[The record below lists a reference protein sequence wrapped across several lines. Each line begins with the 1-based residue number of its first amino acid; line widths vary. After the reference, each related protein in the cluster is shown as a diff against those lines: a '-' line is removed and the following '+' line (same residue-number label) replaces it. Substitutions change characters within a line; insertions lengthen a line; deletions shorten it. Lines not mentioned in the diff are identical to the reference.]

1 MSMTTI
7 TRLPVPSGE
16 DPGPESGFG
25 LTTPAD
31 TALDLRRILSILKR
45 RKVMILGVMFVITS
59 LAALVVSQL
68 TPLYRAEVKLVVEG
82 SRQNIAPIQAV
93 VQGLNPDV
101 MTNETEAAIL
111 TSRELAAKAV
121 ERLNLVNNPLYN
133 PDLLPKKKGLL
144 SAIFDPITE
153 ALFGGAGPSPEAA
166 GIAPE
171 EKRREL
177 VQATIDKYLRA
188 LTVTAS
194 DRSRVLAL
202 QFVSPDARVAALGA
216 NTTAE
221 LYILDQLAA
230 KGETTSRASDWL
242 KQHVEELHERVIESE
257 QKLEDYRRQSGIID
271 TGGASVYQSQLGRL
285 DEELVLARTKLAESE
300 ARAQQ
305 VQGLVKS
312 GNLDTAAAVLDSK
325 IIQSLTDQEAQV
337 SRKLAELKTQLKDT
351 HPQVKLTEHELA
363 DIKGKISSE
372 VEKIAANLNNEL
384 AIARV
389 RAANLAGQVADMQR
403 KVGQQNESEVT
414 LRSLESEVKANKTIY
429 ETLNARLKETNIQQD
444 ASMQQPDAR
453 IISRA
458 TVPGTPFYP
467 RRDLMI
473 LAALVVSAALG
484 MALALVVEYLDSGF
498 RSLSQVES
506 LTGMP
511 TLALVPKL
519 KDVAGENARAHQIA
533 VERPNSSYGEAIRTI
548 RTGLL
553 LSHLDHP
560 PRTVMV
566 CSSVPGECKSSVA
579 LSLACAAARSTQKA
593 IIIDCDL
600 RHSSLHNYLGRPNK
614 IGITDYLAGQA
625 SLEDVVEIDPHSG
638 VHFITAGSRAPNP
651 VDLLGSQEM
660 RKLLTRLSS
669 LYDLVVIDSPPLLPV
684 SDAMVLARAVDKT
697 IFLIRWEKTKRETA
711 LSGLKLLIEAGA
723 NIAGIALTQVDVR
736 KHATYD
742 YSDSGYYYSSSYKN
756 YYIE

>member
-1 MSMTTI
+1 M
-7 TRLPVPSGE
+7 
-16 DPGPESGFG
+16 
-25 LTTPAD
+25 
-31 TALDLRRILSILKR
+31 
-45 RKVMILGVMFVITS
+45 
-59 LAALVVSQL
+59 
-68 TPLYRAEVKLVVEG
+68 
-82 SRQNIAPIQAV
+82 
-93 VQGLNPDV
+93 
-101 MTNETEAAIL
+101 
-111 TSRELAAKAV
+111 
-121 ERLNLVNNPLYN
+121 
-133 PDLLPKKKGLL
+133 

-242 KQHVEELHERVIESE
+242 KQHVEELHERVIEFE

-484 MALALVVEYLDSGF
+484 MALALVVEYLNSGF

-566 CSSVPGECKSSVA
+566 CSSVPGEGKSSVA

-600 RHSSLHNYLGRPNK
+600 RHSSLHNYLGCPNK

>member
-1 MSMTTI
+1 MS
-7 TRLPVPSGE
+7 
-16 DPGPESGFG
+16 
-25 LTTPAD
+25 
-31 TALDLRRILSILKR
+31 
-45 RKVMILGVMFVITS
+45 
-59 LAALVVSQL
+59 
-68 TPLYRAEVKLVVEG
+68 G
-82 SRQNIAPIQAV
+82 S
-93 VQGLNPDV
+93 
-101 MTNETEAAIL
+101 
-111 TSRELAAKAV
+111 S
-121 ERLNLVNNPLYN
+121 
-133 PDLLPKKKGLL
+133 
-144 SAIFDPITE
+144 S
-153 ALFGGAGPSPEAA
+153 
-166 GIAPE
+166 
-171 EKRREL
+171 
-177 VQATIDKYLRA
+177 
-188 LTVTAS
+188 
-194 DRSRVLAL
+194 
-202 QFVSPDARVAALGA
+202 
-216 NTTAE
+216 
-221 LYILDQLAA
+221 
-230 KGETTSRASDWL
+230 
-242 KQHVEELHERVIESE
+242 SE
-257 QKLEDYRRQSGIID
+257 QKLEDYRRQSGIVD

-285 DEELVLARTKLAESE
+285 NEELVLARTKLAESD
-300 ARAQQ
+300 ARARQ
-305 VQGLVKS
+305 VQELVKS

-372 VEKIAANLNNEL
+372 VQKIAANLSNEL
-384 AIARV
+384 TISRAR
-389 RAANLAGQVADMQR
+389 AGDLAGQVANMER

-414 LRSLESEVKANKTIY
+414 LRSLESEVKANKTLY
-429 ETLNARLKETNIQQD
+429 ETLLGRLKETDVQQD

-458 TVPGTPFYP
+458 TVPSIPYYP
-467 RRDLMI
+467 RRGLLIM
-473 LAALVVSAALG
+473 AALVVSAALG
-484 MALALVVEYLDSGF
+484 MALALVVEHLDSGF

-519 KDVAGENARAHQIA
+519 KDVAGENARPHQIA

-566 CSSVPGECKSSVA
+566 CSSVPGEGKSSVA
-579 LSLACAAARSTQKA
+579 LSLACSAARSTQKA
-593 IIIDCDL
+593 IVIDCDL
-600 RHSSLHNYLGRPNK
+600 RHSSLHNYLGCPNK
-614 IGITDYLAGQA
+614 IELTDYLAGQA

-660 RKLLTRLSS
+660 KKLLTRLSS
-669 LYDLVVIDSPPLLPV
+669 LYDLVVINSPPLLPV
-684 SDAMVLARAVDKT
+684 SDAMVLARVVDKT
-697 IFLIRWEKTKRETA
+697 IFLIRWEKTKREAA
-711 LSGLKLLIEAGA
+711 LLGLKLLIEAGA
-723 NIAGIALTQVDVR
+723 NVAGIALTQVDVR

>member
-1 MSMTTI
+1 MTTI

-25 LTTPAD
+25 FSAPEES
-31 TALDLRRILSILKR
+31 ALDLRRVLSILKR
-45 RKVMILGVMFVITS
+45 RKVLILGVMFVITS

-68 TPLYRAEVKLVVEG
+68 TPLYRSDVTLVVE
-82 SRQNIAPIQAV
+82 SNRQNIAPIQAV
-93 VQGLNPDV
+93 VQGLSPDV
-101 MTNETEAAIL
+101 LTNETEAAIL

-121 ERLNLVNNPLYN
+121 DRLNLVNNPLYN
-133 PDLLPKKKGLL
+133 PELLPKKKGLL
-144 SAIFDPITE
+144 NAIFGPVMELI
-153 ALFGGAGPSPEAA
+153 FGSSGSAPEANVP
-166 GIAPE
+166 PE
-171 EKRREL
+171 EKKRAL
-177 VQATIDKYLRA
+177 VQAVIDKYLHA

-194 DRSRVLAL
+194 DRSRVLSL
-202 QFVSPDARVAALGA
+202 QFVSADPRMAALAA

-257 QKLEDYRRQSGIID
+257 QKLEDYRRQSGIVD

-285 DEELVLARTKLAESE
+285 NEELVLARTHLAESE
-300 ARAQQ
+300 ARAAQ
-305 VQGLVKS
+305 VQELMKS

-325 IIQSLTDQEAQV
+325 TVQSLTDQEAQV
-337 SRKLAELKTQLKDT
+337 SRKLAELRTQLKET
-351 HPQVKLTEHELA
+351 HPDVKLTEHELD
-363 DIKGKISSE
+363 DIKGKIANE
-372 VEKIAANLNNEL
+372 VQKIAANLNNEL
-384 AIARV
+384 SISRV
-389 RAANLAGQVADMQR
+389 RAGNLSAQVNELQR

-414 LRSLESEVKANKTIY
+414 LRSLESEVKANKTLY
-429 ETLNARLKETNIQQD
+429 DTLNARLKETDVQQD
-444 ASMQQPDAR
+444 ASMQQADAR

-458 TVPGTPFYP
+458 TIPNLPFYP

-473 LAALVVSAALG
+473 MAALVVSAAFG
-484 MALALVVEYLDSGF
+484 MALALVIEYLDSGF

-519 KDVAGENARAHQIA
+519 KDVEGEKGRPHQIA

-566 CSSVPGECKSSVA
+566 CSSVPGEGKSSVA

-600 RHSSLHNYLGRPNK
+600 RHSSLHNYLGCPNK

-660 RKLLTRLSS
+660 KKLLARLAS
-669 LYDLVVIDSPPLLPV
+669 LYDLVVIDSPPILPV
-684 SDAMVLARAVDKT
+684 SDAMVLVRNVDKVV
-697 IFLIRWEKTKRETA
+697 FLIRWEKTKRETA
-711 LSGLKLLIEAGA
+711 LSGLKLLVEAGA

>member
-1 MSMTTI
+1 MTTI

-25 LTTPAD
+25 LTTPVD

-566 CSSVPGECKSSVA
+566 CSSVPGEGKSSVA

-600 RHSSLHNYLGRPNK
+600 RHSSLHNYLGCPNK

>member
-1 MSMTTI
+1 MTTI

-25 LTTPAD
+25 LTTPVD

-484 MALALVVEYLDSGF
+484 MALALVVEYLELG
-498 RSLSQVES
+498 LPQ
-506 LTGMP
+506 P
-511 TLALVPKL
+511 LASREPYRHADLG
-519 KDVAGENARAHQIA
+519 AGAEAQRRGGR
-533 VERPNSSYGEAIRTI
+533 ERPGAPDR
-548 RTGLL
+548 G
-553 LSHLDHP
+553 
-560 PRTVMV
+560 
-566 CSSVPGECKSSVA
+566 
-579 LSLACAAARSTQKA
+579 
-593 IIIDCDL
+593 
-600 RHSSLHNYLGRPNK
+600 
-614 IGITDYLAGQA
+614 
-625 SLEDVVEIDPHSG
+625 
-638 VHFITAGSRAPNP
+638 RAPE
-651 VDLLGSQEM
+651 LEL
-660 RKLLTRLSS
+660 R
-669 LYDLVVIDSPPLLPV
+669 
-684 SDAMVLARAVDKT
+684 
-697 IFLIRWEKTKRETA
+697 
-711 LSGLKLLIEAGA
+711 
-723 NIAGIALTQVDVR
+723 
-736 KHATYD
+736 
-742 YSDSGYYYSSSYKN
+742 
-756 YYIE
+756 